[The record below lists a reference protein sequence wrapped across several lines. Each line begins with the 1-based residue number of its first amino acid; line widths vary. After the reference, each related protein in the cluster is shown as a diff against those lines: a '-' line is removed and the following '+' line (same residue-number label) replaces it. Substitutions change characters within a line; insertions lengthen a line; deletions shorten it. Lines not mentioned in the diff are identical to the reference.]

1 MLYKGSAVAMAKN
14 RRNAQIGLAAAVVL
28 LAGCMIVLFVEPGPK
43 RAVAEQQNPAA
54 KVDDRPVSTNDL
66 AKQ

>member
-1 MLYKGSAVAMAKN
+1 
-14 RRNAQIGLAAAVVL
+14 
-28 LAGCMIVLFVEPGPK
+28 MIVLFVEPGPK